1 MTTRKPAVDMRDAL
15 AREVR
20 SRRAYLRMSQGELV
34 AASGLSRSTITR
46 IESGERD
53 MSVPQL
59 VAIAAALDID
69 PAALLTAAAE
79 ALDGD

>member
-1 MTTRKPAVDMRDAL
+1 MRDAL

-59 VAIAAALDID
+59 VAIAAALDTS
-69 PAALLTAAAE
+69 PADMLTAAAE
-79 ALDGD
+79 ALGGE